1 MTILVVF
8 SRRLLISV
16 FADTGG
22 RFQYALLN
30 RSAVAIC
37 DSKFAS
43 DVWGFKCMTGDKFRG
58 EHAHEV
64 ERLSKRIAVSP
75 VEKGSLED

>member
-1 MTILVVF
+1 M
-8 SRRLLISV
+8 ISV

-22 RFQYALLN
+22 RFQYAPPN

-37 DSKFAS
+37 DSKLAS
-43 DVWGFKCMTGDKFRG
+43 MFGVSKGMTGEKFRG